1 MSAPVSSDPAARA
14 WAFFSFGED
23 EWRRG
28 AGGVGHREEELVP
41 RQRSWRRG
49 LVLSREGEEQQQG
62 WMRMVHLL
70 LLVKFS
76 TKIILLQVYKIV

>member
-1 MSAPVSSDPAARA
+1 M
-14 WAFFSFGED
+14 
-23 EWRRG
+23 
-28 AGGVGHREEELVP
+28 GHHEEVLVP

-49 LVLSREGEEQQQG
+49 LVPFREGEEQQQG

-76 TKIILLQVYKIV
+76 TKIILLQDSLGCL